1 MLEWLSM
8 LMRMTSKWKLLLGV
22 IYIFLF
28 IIVVA
33 GFFSGYKDNLERP
46 SVLSTLGDTVQE
58 IDDFYLTRVNGSIVE
73 WEIGAK
79 KASIASGEE
88 EALLQDINITHRTQQ
103 VGTITLTAEKG
114 RYNIG
119 TSSFFMEKE
128 DRDVIIRLSRD
139 VTINVGNLMWSD
151 EDRQVRSTGMVH
163 VTGQAFVL
171 DGEGLVANLDSGI
184 YEIRKNIRARIW

>member
-1 MLEWLSM
+1 MLI
-8 LMRMTSKWKLLLGV
+8 TSKWKLLLGV

-28 IIVVA
+28 IVVVA
-33 GFFSGYKDNLERP
+33 GFFSGYKDSPGRP
-46 SVLSTLGDTVQE
+46 SVIKTLGDTVQE

-79 KASIASGEE
+79 KASIVNGEE
-88 EALLQDINITHRTQQ
+88 DALLQDINITHRAHS
-103 VGTITLTAEKG
+103 GGIIILSADKG

-119 TSSFFMEKE
+119 SNSFLMEKE
-128 DRDVIIRLSRD
+128 ERDVSIRLARD
-139 VTINVGNLMWSD
+139 ITINVGNLIWSD

-163 VTGQAFVL
+163 ITGQTFVL
-171 DGEGLVANLDSGI
+171 EGEGLVPNIDSGI

>member
-1 MLEWLSM
+1 MLI
-8 LMRMTSKWKLLLGV
+8 TSKWKLLLGV

-28 IIVVA
+28 IVVVA
-33 GFFSGYKDNLERP
+33 GFFSGYKDSPGRP
-46 SVLSTLGDTVQE
+46 SVMKTLGETVQE

-79 KASIASGEE
+79 KASIANGEE
-88 EALLQDINITHRTQQ
+88 DALLQDINITHRAHS
-103 VGTITLTAEKG
+103 GGIIILSADKG

-119 TSSFFMEKE
+119 SNSFLIEKE
-128 DRDVIIRLSRD
+128 ERDVSIRLARD
-139 VTINVGNLMWSD
+139 ITINVSNLIWSD

-163 VTGQAFVL
+163 VTGQTFVL
-171 DGEGLVANLDSGI
+171 EGEGLVANIDSGI